1 MSRTNFVL
9 AFFVA
14 ALAVGL
20 LMRFHVSIPI
30 PRENFM
36 QKDAGM
42 PLNAP
47 GMGPYDQGVI
57 GGWSANEGM
66 PVGSHPVATPMDG
79 NKLMYLVGNK
89 TDASCCPSAFS
100 TDTGCVCL
108 SGSDLD
114 LMAHRGG
121 NK

>member
-14 ALAVGL
+14 AVVVGL

-42 PLNAP
+42 PLDAP
-47 GMGPYDQGVI
+47 GMGPYDQASI

-66 PVGSHPVATPMDG
+66 PVGSHPVATPLDG
-79 NKLMYLVGNK
+79 NKLMSLVGNK
-89 TDASCCPSAFS
+89 TSPSCCPSAFS

-108 SGSDLD
+108 TGSDLD
-114 LMAHRGG
+114 MMARRGG